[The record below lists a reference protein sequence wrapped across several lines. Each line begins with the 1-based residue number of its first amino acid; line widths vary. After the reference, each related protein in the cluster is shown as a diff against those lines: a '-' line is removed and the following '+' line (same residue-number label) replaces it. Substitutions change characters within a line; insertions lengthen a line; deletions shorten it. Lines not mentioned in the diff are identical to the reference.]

1 MKHILIA
8 DDHSVVRKGLKQ
20 ILLEAFPF
28 AEIVE
33 VADAEELFK
42 KILKHKWDVVISDIS
57 MPGRSGLEVLQQ
69 IKQDQPKLPVL
80 ILSVHSEEQYALRV
94 LKAGASG
101 YLNKDSAPEELV
113 KAVNLLML
121 GKKYISASVAEK
133 LASSLDHDA
142 NKPLHELLSDREFEV
157 FKLLATGKSVSEIA
171 EQFALNVST
180 ISTYRAR
187 IMEKMNLKTNADLTL
202 YAIEFKLIQ

>member
-8 DDHSVVRKGLKQ
+8 DDHSVVRRGLKQ

-33 VADAEELFK
+33 VADAEEMFK

-80 ILSVHSEEQYALRV
+80 ILSVHSEDQYALRV

-101 YLNKDSAPEELV
+101 YLNKDSAPEELIN
-113 KAVNLLML
+113 AVQRVLL
-121 GKKYISASVAEK
+121 GKKYITPSIAEK
-133 LASSLDHDA
+133 LAATLGHDA
-142 NKPLHELLSDREFEV
+142 EKPPHEYLSNREFDV
-157 FKLLATGKSVSEIA
+157 LKQIASGKSVSDIA
-171 EQFALNVST
+171 EALSLSITTV
-180 ISTYRAR
+180 STYRAR
-187 IMEKMNLKTNADLTL
+187 IMVKMG
-202 YAIEFKLIQ
+202 

>member
-1 MKHILIA
+1 MKRILIA
-8 DDHSVVRKGLKQ
+8 DDHTVVRRGLKQ

-28 AEIVE
+28 AEIEE

-69 IKQDQPKLPVL
+69 IKLDQPKLPVL
-80 ILSVHSEEQYALRV
+80 ILSVHPEDQYALRV

-113 KAVNLLML
+113 KAVNQVLL
-121 GKKYISASVAEK
+121 GKKYITATIAEK
-133 LASSLDHDA
+133 LASNLDQDSA
-142 NKPLHELLSDREFEV
+142 KQLHELLSDREFEV
-157 FKLLATGKSVSEIA
+157 FKLLASGKSVSLIA
-171 EQFALNVST
+171 EQFSLNVST

-187 IMEKMNLKTNADLTL
+187 IMEKMNFKCNADLTL
-202 YAIEFKLIQ
+202 YAIENKLI